1 MMHRYLPHTPS
12 QRQEMLQAV
21 GVPDIEA
28 LFADIPES
36 LRLKQDLKI
45 PAALSE
51 LELSREMAALA
62 ERNASADKYACFLGG
77 GIYDHFVP
85 TAVNHLAGRSEF
97 LTSYTPYQ
105 PEVSQG
111 TLQTIFEYQ
120 TMVCELTGMDVSNAS
135 MYDGAT
141 AMAEAAFM
149 AAAATKR
156 KGIVVARTVNPQYRQ
171 VLETYAPYQ
180 ELTVTEALFEN
191 GQIDMADVEKRLS
204 SETAALIVQS
214 PNFFGC
220 LEDLETLGQAAKK
233 AGALFVVATDLMAL
247 ALIEP
252 PSVFGADVVV
262 GEGQPMG
269 NSMNFGGPG
278 FGFFAVTKQYM
289 RKIPG
294 RVVGQTVDRKGNRA
308 WVLTL
313 QAREQ
318 HIRREKATSNICS
331 NHNLNIVMAAIHMSL
346 MGKEGLREAAE
357 ACLRKAAYT
366 KKLLTDGGKF
376 QSVSD
381 APFFREFLVK
391 SSEDPSAI
399 NERLFEKGIIGG
411 YDVSED
417 YPELKKGWLVAV
429 TEKRTADEIRS
440 LTETAGRDD
449 R

>member
-1 MMHRYLPHTPS
+1 MHRYLPHTPS
-12 QRQEMLQAV
+12 QREEMLQAV
-21 GVPDIEA
+21 GVPDIDA
-28 LFADIPES
+28 LFADIPQS

-51 LELSREMAALA
+51 LELAREMTALA
-62 ERNASADKYACFLGG
+62 EENASADKYACFLGA
-77 GIYDHFVP
+77 GIYDHFIP

-149 AAAATKR
+149 AAASAKR

-171 VLETYAPYQ
+171 VLKTYAPYQ
-180 ELTVTEALFEN
+180 QLTVEEALFGN
-191 GQIDMADVEKRLS
+191 GQTDMADLEKKLS
-204 SETAALIVQS
+204 SDTAALIVQS

-220 LEDLETLGQAAKK
+220 LEDLEALGQAAKK
-233 AGALFVVATDLMAL
+233 AGALFVVVTDLL
-247 ALIEP
+247 ALSLLEP
-252 PSVFGADVVV
+252 PSSFGADVVV

-331 NHNLNIVMAAIHMSL
+331 NHNLNIVMATIYMSL

-357 ACLRKAAYT
+357 ACMKKAAYT
-366 KKLLTDGGKF
+366 KKLLLDGGKF
-376 QSVSD
+376 ESLSD

-391 SSEDPSAI
+391 CSEDSASV
-399 NERLFEKGIIGG
+399 NARLFDKGIIGG

-417 YPELKKGWLVAV
+417 YPELEKGWLVAV
-429 TEKRTADEIRS
+429 TEKRTAEEIAAFA
-440 LTETAGRDD
+440 ETAGRDEK
-449 R
+449 

>member
-1 MMHRYLPHTPS
+1 MHRYLPHTPS
-12 QRQEMLQAV
+12 QREEMLQAA
-21 GVPDIEA
+21 GAADGDA

-51 LELSREMAALA
+51 LELTREMTAMA
-62 ERNASADKYACFLGG
+62 ERNASADKYACFLGA
-77 GIYDHFVP
+77 GIYDHFIP

-120 TMVCELTGMDVSNAS
+120 TMICELTGMDVSNAS

-180 ELTVTEALFEN
+180 KLTVAEASFGN
-191 GQIDMADVEKRLS
+191 GLTDLSDVKKKLS
-204 SETAALIVQS
+204 SDTAALIVQS

-220 LEDLETLGQAAKK
+220 LEDLKALGEAAKK
-233 AGALFVVATDLMAL
+233 AGALFVVGTDLLAL

-252 PSVFGADVVV
+252 PSAFGADVVV

-331 NHNLNIVMAAIHMSL
+331 NHNLNIVMATIYMSL
-346 MGKEGLREAAE
+346 MGKEGLREVAE
-357 ACLRKAAYT
+357 TCLKKAVYT
-366 KKLLTDGGKF
+366 KNLLLEGGKF
-376 QSVSD
+376 QSASE

-391 SSEDPSAI
+391 SSEDPAAI

-411 YDVSED
+411 YDVSGD

-429 TEKRTADEIRS
+429 TEKRTAEEIAAFA
-440 LTETAGRDD
+440 EAAGRDEG
-449 R
+449 